1 MLRKA
6 TLKDAEGIH
15 ALLEHWAAKGLLLPR
30 SLSDIYDDL
39 RDFFVWEK
47 DGRIVGCGALHL
59 TWNDLAEIRSV
70 AVAEDCLRGG
80 IGKDIV
86 MSCLNEARELGV
98 PRVFVLTFAPDFFG
112 KFGFHSVPKETF
124 PHKIWMECVNC
135 PHFPDCAEVAMTLE
149 LSGH

>member
-15 ALLEHWAAKGLLLPR
+15 ALLEDWAAKELLLPR
-30 SLSDIYDDL
+30 SLSDLYDDL

-59 TWNDLAEIRSV
+59 TWVDLAEIRSI
-70 AVAEDCLRGG
+70 AVAEDCQGDG
-80 IGKDIV
+80 IGKKIV
-86 MSCLNEARELGV
+86 EACLNDARELGV
-98 PRVFVLTFAPDFFG
+98 PRVFVLTFVPDFFA
-112 KFGFHSVPKETF
+112 KFGFHRVPKETF

-135 PHFPDCAEVAMTLE
+135 PHFPDCTEVAMSLE
-149 LSGH
+149 LSSR